1 MQVLLRLPDDL
12 ATRFKATVP
21 KKSRS
26 AFVADL
32 LRKALPA
39 EADDALYRLALAV
52 EGDPELSEMAS
63 EWDSAAG
70 DGIEAR

>member
-1 MQVLLRLPDDL
+1 MQVLLHLPDYL
-12 ATRFKATVP
+12 AARFKATVP
-21 KKSRS
+21 KKARS

-32 LRKALPA
+32 LTKALP

-63 EWDSAAG
+63 EWDSTAG